1 MPVEG
6 QIQGG
11 SDRRYLVPREIV
23 ARTEL
28 APGIGGIEAGI
39 ILAGALVGLLAQWVV
54 ALASHLVPPAA
65 HSVHDA
71 MFMARGLVFLAPTGF
86 AYVSTRPTPGGSIA
100 DYLRA
105 MRRWGR
111 GRKTFLYETGGDD

>member
-6 QIQGG
+6 QTQSG
-11 SDRRYLVPREIV
+11 SEPRRYLVPREIV
-23 ARTEL
+23 ARMEL
-28 APGIGGIEAGI
+28 APGVGGLEAGI
-39 ILAGALVGLLAQWVV
+39 ILAGALVGLLAQWVL
-54 ALASHLVPPAA
+54 ALVGHLVPPTA

-71 MFMARGLVFLAPTGF
+71 LFLARFLIFLGPTGF

-105 MRRWGR
+105 MRRWSG
-111 GRKTFLYETGGDD
+111 GRKTFLYGGDD

>member
-1 MPVEG
+1 M
-6 QIQGG
+6 
-11 SDRRYLVPREIV
+11 PREIV

-28 APGIGGIEAGI
+28 APGIGALEAGI
-39 ILAGALVGLLAQWVV
+39 ILAGALAGLLAQWVL
-54 ALASHLVPPAA
+54 ALFGHLVPPTA

-71 MFMARGLVFLAPTGF
+71 LFLARGLAFLAPTGF
-86 AYVSTRPTPGGSIA
+86 AFISTRPTPGGSIA

-105 MRRWGR
+105 MRRWSG